1 MTALDSSTLRGDS
14 LIMHCVKCGTELLPG
29 KQFCH
34 ACGARAPVTCSSCG
48 ASVDAAFK
56 FCPDCGAALA
66 DAAAAPRP
74 SRPPAPAS
82 PTVPEELAAKIRA
95 TGSAIAGE
103 RKQVTV
109 LFCDLAGSTA
119 MAERLDP
126 EEYHDLL
133 DRYLELAF
141 REIYR
146 FEGIVNQIA
155 GDGFMALFGA
165 PIAHEDAPQ
174 RAVRAALQ
182 IQRALI
188 QLNEKLLAERG
199 LELRAR
205 IGINTGPV
213 VVGNVGNDLK
223 MDYTA
228 IGDTT
233 NLAARLESLAD
244 PGSVLMSESTSRLV
258 RGLFRVRPLGPLA
271 IKGKSAP
278 VAVFEVLAAN
288 DASNP
293 MALAAARGLTPYV
306 GRDSELAQ
314 LEGCFQRVAE
324 EFPQVVAIVGPAGS
338 GKSRLTYE
346 LKARLG
352 NQPVLFLEA
361 RCSAWNQMV
370 PYAPYVAMLKQYFG
384 IGSEDTVDVARGR
397 IRQRLQ
403 DLGGDLVQEE
413 DLLCNLL
420 GVGGAGFSD
429 TAPEEM
435 KRQTFSAAHRLFL
448 AENTRQPMVMIL
460 EDLQWMDEP
469 SREMLDAALLVMA
482 RNAEMVLI
490 THRPEFQKVWQT
502 PAAYTQIQLRPLS
515 DDEVCVIAC
524 AVAGGPVAPDLMRL
538 IQSKSEGSPFLVEEI
553 TRSLLEDGTLSMNGE
568 HTARSADDIRIPGT
582 VQEVVAAR
590 LDRLG
595 SGAKRVVQV
604 AAVLGRQFNRNQLM
618 QLLESEAIDVGVE
631 LDALERR
638 GVVHRKNLF
647 SSDEYR
653 FGESITQEVAYE
665 GLLLKQRRQLHEHIA
680 QLLEASPGEPSTERA
695 ALLAHHYSRSDNR
708 EKTVHA
714 LLAAAHNAERV
725 PSFATAAKLYVQAWD
740 TLAADF
746 DRPAATPALQ
756 QLGLDAV
763 IGIGRMTVI
772 YTAPEPPGLDDI
784 FSRARRVAAALSDYA
799 RLANL
804 LTFSGMTLMGRNRE
818 QFAAGV
824 ALIEEGL
831 ATAQQTGSTAVTVGI
846 SRGLAWSYLLDGRF
860 DLALR
865 TIRWVAAQLEQMGA
879 AEQLTDIYLGTLYL
893 VDRIL
898 FYRGELDEALA
909 GASATYEKAVKVNNR
924 TVQSGSAGTRAQIH
938 LARGEYAD
946 AIEWAKRSAQ
956 VAKAIGNVSA
966 CRTAIAVKVLAM
978 VARGETIPGVHDA
991 VASDHD
997 LTRDSDFGISIH
1009 LVISALAAAGELE
1022 LAERTARVA
1031 FSRAAGQLREMLST
1045 LALADALSHRDA
1057 ERWPEAERWY
1067 ERAIALAESI
1077 GAKSTL
1083 AAARIGAGALAQR
1096 RGEHATAAHQLRQ
1109 GQRLSREMGMSH
1121 YAVQAE
1127 SLLTAAA
1134 TAAAPAQPM
1143 A

>member
-1 MTALDSSTLRGDS
+1 MTGGEGFLMRCAN
-14 LIMHCVKCGTELLPG
+14 CGTELLPG

-34 ACGARAPVTCSSCG
+34 ACGARASVTCSSCG
-48 ASVDAAFK
+48 ASVDAGFK
-56 FCPDCGAALA
+56 FCPDCGAAMGS
-66 DAAAAPRP
+66 APMAGRA
-74 SRPPAPAS
+74 SAPAS
-82 PTVPEELAAKIRA
+82 PVVPEELAAKIRE

-133 DRYLELAF
+133 ERYLELAF

-182 IQRALI
+182 IQRALA
-188 QLNEKLLAERG
+188 QFNEQLLAERG

-293 MALAAARGLTPYV
+293 MALAAERGLTPYV

-314 LEGCFQRVAE
+314 LEACFQRVTEA
-324 EFPQVVAIVGPAGS
+324 FPQVVAIVGPAGS
-338 GKSRLTYE
+338 GKSRLVYE

-352 NQPVLFLEA
+352 NQPVRFFEA

-370 PYAPYVAMLKQYFG
+370 PYAPFVSMLKQYFG
-384 IGSEDTVDVARGR
+384 IASEETAEVARGR
-397 IRQRLQ
+397 IRERLQ
-403 DLGGDLVQEE
+403 ELGAELVQEE

-420 GVGGAGFSD
+420 GLAGAGFDD
-429 TAPEEM
+429 TAPEEL
-435 KRQTFSAAHRLFL
+435 KRQTFTAAHRLIS
-448 AENTRQPMVMIL
+448 AENERQPTVIIL

-482 RNAEMVLI
+482 RRPGMALI

-502 PAAYTQIQLRPLS
+502 PAAYTQIHLRPLS
-515 DDEVCVIAC
+515 DDEICVIAC
-524 AVAGGPVAPDLMRL
+524 VVAGGPLAPDLMRL

-568 HTARSADDIRIPGT
+568 HTARSSDDIRIPGT

-604 AAVLGRQFNRNQLM
+604 AAVLGRQFSRDQLM
-618 QLLESEAIDVGVE
+618 PLLESALGALGGE
-631 LDALERR
+631 LDELERR

-680 QLLEASPGEPSTERA
+680 QLLEASPGEPTVERA
-695 ALLAHHYSRSDNR
+695 ASLAHHYSRSDNR
-708 EKTVHA
+708 EKTVQA
-714 LLAAAHNAERV
+714 LLAAAHNA
-725 PSFATAAKLYVQAWD
+725 
-740 TLAADF
+740 
-746 DRPAATPALQ
+746 
-756 QLGLDAV
+756 
-763 IGIGRMTVI
+763 
-772 YTAPEPPGLDDI
+772 
-784 FSRARRVAAALSDYA
+784 
-799 RLANL
+799 
-804 LTFSGMTLMGRNRE
+804 
-818 QFAAGV
+818 
-824 ALIEEGL
+824 
-831 ATAQQTGSTAVTVGI
+831 
-846 SRGLAWSYLLDGRF
+846 
-860 DLALR
+860 
-865 TIRWVAAQLEQMGA
+865 
-879 AEQLTDIYLGTLYL
+879 
-893 VDRIL
+893 
-898 FYRGELDEALA
+898 
-909 GASATYEKAVKVNNR
+909 
-924 TVQSGSAGTRAQIH
+924 
-938 LARGEYAD
+938 
-946 AIEWAKRSAQ
+946 
-956 VAKAIGNVSA
+956 
-966 CRTAIAVKVLAM
+966 
-978 VARGETIPGVHDA
+978 
-991 VASDHD
+991 
-997 LTRDSDFGISIH
+997 
-1009 LVISALAAAGELE
+1009 
-1022 LAERTARVA
+1022 
-1031 FSRAAGQLREMLST
+1031 
-1045 LALADALSHRDA
+1045 
-1057 ERWPEAERWY
+1057 
-1067 ERAIALAESI
+1067 
-1077 GAKSTL
+1077 
-1083 AAARIGAGALAQR
+1083 
-1096 RGEHATAAHQLRQ
+1096 
-1109 GQRLSREMGMSH
+1109 
-1121 YAVQAE
+1121 
-1127 SLLTAAA
+1127 
-1134 TAAAPAQPM
+1134 
-1143 A
+1143 